1 MQFIILEPDIDTF
14 IIYILNYAQTTIVPP
29 TLSVVLDKH
38 NLSLF
43 FENKVFQGWEGGLGK
58 LTRNP
63 AGKGILLSFQLV
75 ELNLIYIIYSIPS
88 CCKSN
93 KEVLRFCSEV
103 GIKSAVYYLKMRTV
117 GLV

>member
-14 IIYILNYAQTTIVPP
+14 IIYILNYAQTSIVPP

-43 FENKVFQGWEGGLGK
+43 FENKVFQGWGGGLGK

-63 AGKGILLSFQLV
+63 AGRGILLSFQLV
-75 ELNLIYIIYSIPS
+75 ERSLIHIIYSIPPRRTS
-88 CCKSN
+88 SN
-93 KEVLRFCSEV
+93 DFFRV
-103 GIKSAVYYLKMRTV
+103 GSDAGLK
-117 GLV
+117 